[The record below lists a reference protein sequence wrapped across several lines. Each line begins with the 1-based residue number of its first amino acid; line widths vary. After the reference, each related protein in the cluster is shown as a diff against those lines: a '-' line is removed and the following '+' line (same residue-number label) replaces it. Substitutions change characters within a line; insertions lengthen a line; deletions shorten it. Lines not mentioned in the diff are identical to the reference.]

1 MRERRTSIVIV
12 VLCLVFGSIKNARA
26 SPATAKI
33 RGLSSI
39 LISRQLN
46 EGTEIEVRAK
56 DKKDAKAEKEDD
68 RNDEET
74 VSPTFSPTDAPT
86 TVPTSE
92 PTTRSPTWIPTWVPS
107 VTATQEPL
115 ITPTFWPSSEPSLIS
130 SSSPSEQVTPI
141 LTLEGSSS
149 NAENPMPSSLPG
161 TIDVEVGNTANDTIV
176 PARPDPLAT
185 APSQN
190 SKSSTGLVVGLV
202 LIAGSLASL
211 GYSCFF
217 IQRRQRKKN
226 ILEGETMPEEDED
239 EEAIHSLS
247 PPISNMRWSEVFHH
261 SLTNEEKVEV
271 EPACTTRSLFH
282 SFTIEEK
289 DGEDDAD
296 EQEDAELSPSQQEI
310 DTNQIESRTEVTKKD
325 EAATDSTIDSYAQ
338 AVASLLS
345 CDIIERDGEEKKCPD
360 DCDMGSVTSEELE
373 YLYGTLPSDLLPPTP
388 RTSNVSPE
396 SKMEGSKRG
405 LLPSSHNSK
414 VLPTNYLLGPEMDED
429 GEECDL
435 YWV

>member
-12 VLCLVFGSIKNARA
+12 VLCLIFGSIKNSRA

-39 LISRQLN
+39 LLSRHLN

-56 DKKDAKAEKEDD
+56 DKKDAKAEKDDD

-74 VSPTFSPTDAPT
+74 FSPTFSPTDAPT

-92 PTTRSPTWIPTWVPS
+92 PTTRSPTWVPS
-107 VTATQEPL
+107 VTVTQEPL
-115 ITPTFWPSSEPSLIS
+115 ITPTFLPSSEPSQIS

-141 LTLEGSSS
+141 LTVEGSSS
-149 NAENPMPSSLPG
+149 NAENPMPSLLPG
-161 TIDVEVGNTANDTIV
+161 TVDLEVGNTANSTRV

-226 ILEGETMPEEDED
+226 IMEGETMPEEEED

-247 PPISNMRWSEVFHH
+247 PPITKMRWSEVFHH
-261 SLTNEEKVEV
+261 SLTNEEKFEV

-289 DGEDDAD
+289 EGEDDAD
-296 EQEDAELSPSQQEI
+296 EQEDAELSPSQQEV
-310 DTNQIESRTEVTKKD
+310 DSNQIESRTEVTIND
-325 EAATDSTIDSYAQ
+325 EDATDSTIDSYAQ

-405 LLPSSHNSK
+405 LLPSSQNSK
-414 VLPTNYLLGPEMDED
+414 VLSTNYLLGPEVDED